1 MEYDTPGAEDRR
13 QAVLDSYG
21 ILDTADER
29 PYSEMIRLAAYIC
42 QTPSAMI
49 SFVDRE
55 RIWMKATF
63 GVPDREAPRA
73 ISFCSYAIKTPDQVM
88 MVSDASQDPRFVGN
102 PLVTGGPK
110 IRLYAGAPM
119 VSPEGEALGTI
130 CVMDQA
136 PRELST
142 PQLEALQI
150 LARQVVGQLELRR
163 NYAALETANAKLAT
177 LSLTDALTCIPNRRA
192 FNLRIAEEEARARRT
207 GEPLSLLLA
216 DIDNFKAYNDSFGHP
231 AGDEALYA
239 MAQMLSAGARP
250 YDFTARYGGEEFAV
264 ILPRTNLEAAFAV
277 AQRLC
282 HSAAGLDIAHRPLT
296 LSIGVAGMSCDF
308 NSKELIRVAD
318 RALYLAKARGRNC
331 VAV

>member
-1 MEYDTPGAEDRR
+1 MEDDALGAENRR

-21 ILDTADER
+21 ILDTPDER
-29 PYSEMIRLAAYIC
+29 PYDDMIRLAAFFC
-42 QTPSAMI
+42 ETPSAMI
-49 SFVDRE
+49 SFLDRD
-55 RIWMKATF
+55 RLWMKATY

-73 ISFCSYAIKTPDQVM
+73 ISFCTHAVLKPDQVM
-88 MVSDASQDPRFVGN
+88 VVPDARRDPRFAEN

-119 VSPEGEALGTI
+119 ISPEGEALGTI

-142 PQLEALQI
+142 AQVESLQI

-192 FNLRIAEEEARARRT
+192 FNIRIAEEEARARRT
-207 GEPLSLLLA
+207 GEPLALLLA
-216 DIDNFKAYNDSFGHP
+216 DIDNFKAYNDSFGHQ
-231 AGDEALYA
+231 AGDQALHA
-239 MAQMLSAGARP
+239 MAQMLGGGARP

-282 HSAAGLDIAHRPLT
+282 HAAARLEIAHRPLT
-296 LSIGVAGMSCDF
+296 LSIGVAGLSSDF
-308 NSKELIRVAD
+308 NAKELIRVAD

-331 VAV
+331 VAI

>member
-1 MEYDTPGAEDRR
+1 MDYDSPGAEKRR
-13 QAVLDSYG
+13 QTVLDSYG
-21 ILDTADER
+21 IMDTPDEK
-29 PYSEMIRLAAYIC
+29 PYEDMIRLAAYIC
-42 QTPSAMI
+42 EAPSAMI
-49 SFVDRE
+49 SFLDRE
-55 RIWMKATF
+55 RIWMKATY

-73 ISFCSYAIKTPDQVM
+73 ISFCTHAVRTPDQVM
-88 MVSDASQDPRFVGN
+88 LVRDARRDPRFAEN

-136 PRELST
+136 ARDLSAA
-142 PQLEALQI
+142 QLEALQI

-163 NYAALETANAKLAT
+163 NYAALETANAKLSS

-216 DIDNFKAYNDSFGHP
+216 DIDNFKSYNDSFGHP
-231 AGDEALYA
+231 AGDEALHA
-239 MAQMLSAGARP
+239 VAQMLSAGARP

-282 HSAAGLDIAHRPLT
+282 DCAAGLEIAQRPLT
-296 LSIGVAGMSCDF
+296 LSIGVSGLSCDF
-308 NSKELIRVAD
+308 NAKELIRVAD

-331 VAV
+331 VAI

>member
-1 MEYDTPGAEDRR
+1 MEDGPSGAETRR

-21 ILDTADER
+21 ILDTPDER
-29 PYSEMIRLAAYIC
+29 PYDDMIRLAAFFC
-42 QTPSAMI
+42 GTPSAMI
-49 SFVDRE
+49 SFLDRE
-55 RIWMKATF
+55 RIWMKATH

-73 ISFCSYAIKTPDQVM
+73 ISFCTHAVMTPDQVM
-88 MVSDASQDPRFVGN
+88 MVPDASRDPRFAGN
-102 PLVTGGPK
+102 PLVTAGPK

-119 VSPEGEALGTI
+119 ISPEGEALGTI

-136 PRELST
+136 ARELSDA
-142 PQLEALQI
+142 QLEALQI

-163 NYAALETANAKLAT
+163 NYAALETANAKLST

-192 FNLRIAEEEARARRT
+192 FNIRIAEEEARARRS
-207 GEPLSLLLA
+207 GEPLALLLA
-216 DIDNFKAYNDSFGHP
+216 DIDNFKAHNDSFGHP
-231 AGDEALYA
+231 AGDQALHD
-239 MAQMLSAGARP
+239 MAQMLCTGARP

-282 HSAAGLDIAHRPLT
+282 HNAANLEIAQRPLT
-296 LSIGVAGMSCDF
+296 LSIGVAGLSSDF
-308 NSKELIRVAD
+308 NAKELIRVAD

-331 VAV
+331 VAI